1 MSYTYEYPRPALTAD
16 AVVIA
21 LQGGKPSVL
30 LIQRARPPFEGMWA
44 LPGGFVD
51 MDEDVDD
58 AAKRELQEETG
69 LQLDGLEQLRVF
81 GKVGRDPRHRTVT
94 VAYYCV
100 VDSPMPVK
108 GMDDAFCAQWFE
120 VHDLPPL
127 AFDHADIIGVALCKL
142 EQRLNSR

>member
-21 LQGGKPSVL
+21 GKGSASKIL
-30 LIQRARPPFEGMWA
+30 LIQRGRPPFEGMWA

-58 AAKRELQEETG
+58 AVKRELKEETG
-69 LQLDGLEQLRVF
+69 LELDGFEQLKVF

-94 VAYYCV
+94 VAYFCR
-100 VDSPMPVK
+100 VDEPLAVR
-108 GMDDAFCAQWFE
+108 GMDDAAQADWFE
-120 VHDLPPL
+120 LSQLPPL
-127 AFDHADIIGVALCKL
+127 AFDHHDIIACAIDRLGLALG
-142 EQRLNSR
+142 